1 MVVYTGKHQDSSVLR
16 LYCTVGP
23 PDAPK
28 KCGLSNQTAS
38 VLMLVCSPGYD
49 GGLTQQI
56 HLELFTSSQLC
67 IANMTGR
74 INQTG
79 QVDSQAEDTRDLHFT
94 VSKLPADQE
103 FHIVFY
109 ASNVKGK
116 SKEKYLT
123 VATLPLISGETGQ
136 SS

>member
-1 MVVYTGKHQDSSVLR
+1 
-16 LYCTVGP
+16 
-23 PDAPK
+23 
-28 KCGLSNQTAS
+28 
-38 VLMLVCSPGYD
+38 MLVLVCRPGYD
-49 GGLTQQI
+49 GGLAQQI

-74 INQTG
+74 INQTEQMESQG
-79 QVDSQAEDTRDLHFT
+79 EGWDSRDLHFA

-103 FHIVFY
+103 FNIVFY

-123 VATLPLISGETGQ
+123 VATLPVISGETGQ
-136 SS
+136 SR